1 MTTPPALAA
10 PAARPGLRD
19 RLHREAYLLRL
30 QLWLDTYP
38 GRPRRALVTQL
49 RADLDAAAA
58 DTSMAQAIA
67 GLGDAR
73 TLATEYLA
81 LLPRDRPRWLVGA
94 TWAVGWLAAWLL
106 AVTTFAAALV
116 QVADGAGPAG
126 VGARLLWLE
135 LTVVA
140 TDTRFSLSSQG
151 FPGGLVVALVLLV
164 LGARG
169 WRVVPALRPDRP

>member
-1 MTTPPALAA
+1 MTTPPAV
-10 PAARPGLRD
+10 PVPVARPGLRD
-19 RLHREAYLLRL
+19 RVRREAYLLRL

-38 GRPRRALVTQL
+38 GKPRRALVAQL

-58 DTSMAQAIA
+58 DTSMARAIA
-67 GLGDAR
+67 GLGNPRA
-73 TLATEYLA
+73 LAAEYLA

-94 TWAVGWLAAWLL
+94 TWAAAWLVAWLL

-126 VGARLLWLE
+126 VAARLLWLE

-140 TDTRFSLSSQG
+140 TDATFSVSSEG
-151 FPGGLVVALVLLV
+151 FPWGLVLALVLLV

-169 WRVVPALRPDRP
+169 WRVVPALRPDHP